1 MIWFDLCNCCC
12 HDLDGVMEE
21 YLDGDTM
28 AGVTV
33 GDTRL
38 GSCCQL
44 TLCSTVLL
52 MAGENAHTIAH
63 AGRVLRSYLS

>member
-1 MIWFDLCNCCC
+1 M
-12 HDLDGVMEE
+12 MKE

-44 TLCSTVLL
+44 TLCSPGLL
-52 MAGENAHTIAH
+52 MAGENAHTQSSMQ
-63 AGRVLRSYLS
+63 GGFLRPISIETKEIS